1 MGLDKTI
8 IEFQNKIIYILE
20 FHWRKDKIKL
30 SLILCCLDFQHI
42 MFPTIISDCRGRK
55 GGELPFTLVEDFN
68 WKFISKSTTT
78 GKLVLNNY
86 SSCLIALVTST
97 FFEALKFSTKSFVM
111 DVLVGVNLY

>member
-1 MGLDKTI
+1 MVGLDKTI

-68 WKFISKSTTT
+68 WKFMVSVDLPNFLESLHMLSLQK
-78 GKLVLNNY
+78 
-86 SSCLIALVTST
+86 
-97 FFEALKFSTKSFVM
+97 
-111 DVLVGVNLY
+111 